1 MLNYL
6 LIFFVFCSSAVV
18 GQITAYVDS
27 NIRLNDIRVIA
38 SHNSYKKRPDP
49 KVLQFLQRFKRKL
62 GEEMDPGRMDYGHVS
77 LSEQF
82 DHYNVRGL
90 ELDLYYD
97 PKGGHYR
104 KRRLNFFI
112 PGLKQR
118 IDNSEMRK
126 PGFKMLHIAD
136 VDYETHYFTFVS
148 ALKEV
153 KEWSDDHPNHIPIFI
168 NVEPKNDSPGDHSRT
183 LRLLGFRRAL
193 RFDSV
198 AFELLDKEIFSVFLD
213 SSQVFKP
220 SDLRGDYFSVFD
232 RLSKEGWP
240 TLNECLGKVIFII
253 DGDRDNQYQNS
264 LEAGNDRPM
273 FVYSKPG
280 SSSTAFVK
288 RNDPVDHEEEID
300 DLSEMYIVRTRTDV
314 ETIQARDNDYSL
326 FESAMKSNA
335 QILSTDFY
343 KADERFSTFR
353 ISFDGEV
360 KSLDG
365 SFILRS
371 EKKQD

>member
-1 MLNYL
+1 MLKYL
-6 LIFFVFCSSAVV
+6 LIFLVLSSSAVK
-18 GQITAYVDS
+18 GQTDAFVDS

-49 KVLQFLQRFKRKL
+49 KVLKFLERFKKKL
-62 GEEMDPGRMDYGHVS
+62 GEEMDPGRMDYGHVR

-82 DHYNVRGL
+82 DLYNVRGL

-97 PKGGHYR
+97 PKGGKYR

-112 PGLKQR
+112 PCLKQR
-118 IDNSEMRK
+118 MNDSVMRK

-136 VDYETHYFTFVS
+136 VDYETHYFTFVD
-148 ALKEV
+148 ALEEV
-153 KEWSDDHPNHIPIFI
+153 KEWSDNHPDHTPIFI
-168 NVEPKNDSPGDHSRT
+168 NVEPKNDSPGDYSKI
-183 LRLLGFRRAL
+183 LRILGFKRAL
-193 RFDSV
+193 RFDSL
-198 AFELLDKEIFSVFLD
+198 AYELLDKEIFSVFRD

-220 SDLRGDYFSVFD
+220 NDLRSDYVSVSE
-232 RLSKEGWP
+232 RLSHEGWP
-240 TLNECLGKVIFII
+240 TLRECLGKVIFII
-253 DGDRDNQYQNS
+253 DGDRENQYQNS

-288 RNDPVDHEEEID
+288 RNDPTGQEKEID
-300 DLSEMYIVRTRTDV
+300 DLSALYIVRTRTDV

-326 FESAMKSNA
+326 FESAMRSNA

-353 ISFDGEV
+353 VSFDGNV
-360 KSLDG
+360 KSSDG

-371 EKKQD
+371 RKKQD